1 MTLLVYQE
9 ALFNS
14 NDLDSCVPSIVKV
27 FLQEFKDVFPDDIPS
42 GLPSIRGIEHQ
53 IDFVPGASIPN
64 RPIYRSNPEES
75 KELQ

>member
-27 FLQEFKDVFPDDIPS
+27 LLQEFKDVFPDDIPS
-42 GLPSIRGIEHQ
+42 GLPPIRGIEH
-53 IDFVPGASIPN
+53 
-64 RPIYRSNPEES
+64 
-75 KELQ
+75 